1 MPAKKK
7 PPVPKPTVNVVVPMA
22 PEVQEVAD
30 IIADLLPHELLLRTS
45 RGQPTTE
52 TFRQVKRDEDG
63 VEYLL
68 WTTELSYPSVKE
80 KNAAQ
85 REASQYY
92 ASKLANKQVITE
104 VESAPSNIIQIPVMD
119 SLDDWEQIAIQSQ
132 AESIEVV
139 SSE

>member
-7 PPVPKPTVNVVVPMA
+7 IPVPKPTVNVVVPMA

-85 REASQYY
+85 REASQYF
-92 ASKLANKQVITE
+92 ASKLSNKQVISENKEIPTN
-104 VESAPSNIIQIPVMD
+104 VMQIPVFD
-119 SLDDWEQIAIQSQ
+119 NLDDWEAQAIKSQ
-132 AESIEVV
+132 TESLVV
-139 SSE
+139 ISD